1 MILRITIIGLLAGV
15 IGTGLGGIISA
26 LFKRNV
32 DRYLDFFM
40 GLSGG
45 IMLAVVVFD
54 LMKESMNEIGVLPTV
69 IFTFVGVLLTMFLKT
84 KLDKSVF
91 LDGDWCWD
99 MHPFMVNEETKKLV
113 LENICM
119 LLNNDLKCSV
129 FDHIIFCWVMHEQ
142 SIIDDLLSRLDL
154 NDVKVI
160 AISLVCQKEALEKRI
175 QKDIDQGIRK
185 PDVLARS
192 VERLEMYQKLNTY
205 KIDVSNKTIEE
216 IVKEIIK
223 VGDEND

>member
-91 LDGDWCWD
+91 LDGDWCWN
-99 MHPFMVNEETKKLV
+99 MHPFVVNKETKKLV
-113 LENICM
+113 LNNICA
-119 LLNNDLKCSV
+119 LLNNDIKCNA
-129 FDHIIFCWVMHEQ
+129 FENIIFCWVMHEQ

-154 NDVKVI
+154 KDVKVI

>member
-1 MILRITIIGLLAGV
+1 MKNLYLIGGTMGV
-15 IGTGLGGIISA
+15 GKTTTCQ
-26 LFKRNV
+26 V
-32 DRYLDFFM
+32 
-40 GLSGG
+40 
-45 IMLAVVVFD
+45 
-54 LMKESMNEIGVLPTV
+54 
-69 IFTFVGVLLTMFLKT
+69 LKT

-91 LDGDWCWD
+91 LDGDWCWN
-99 MHPFMVNEETKKLV
+99 MHPFVVNKETKKLV
-113 LENICM
+113 LNNICA
-119 LLNNDLKCSV
+119 LLNNDIKCNA
-129 FDHIIFCWVMHEQ
+129 FENIIFCGVMHEQ

>member
-1 MILRITIIGLLAGV
+1 MKKLYLIGGTMGV
-15 IGTGLGGIISA
+15 GKTTTCQ
-26 LFKRNV
+26 V
-32 DRYLDFFM
+32 
-40 GLSGG
+40 
-45 IMLAVVVFD
+45 
-54 LMKESMNEIGVLPTV
+54 
-69 IFTFVGVLLTMFLKT
+69 LKT

-91 LDGDWCWD
+91 LDGDWCWN
-99 MHPFMVNEETKKLV
+99 MHPFVVNKETKKLV
-113 LENICM
+113 LNNICA
-119 LLNNDLKCSV
+119 LLNNDIKCNA
-129 FDHIIFCWVMHEQ
+129 FENIIFCWVMHEQ

-160 AISLVCQKEALEKRI
+160 AISLVCQKEV
-175 QKDIDQGIRK
+175 DQGIRK

>member
-1 MILRITIIGLLAGV
+1 MKKLYLIGGTMG
-15 IGTGLGGIISA
+15 IGKTTTCQ
-26 LFKRNV
+26 V
-32 DRYLDFFM
+32 
-40 GLSGG
+40 
-45 IMLAVVVFD
+45 
-54 LMKESMNEIGVLPTV
+54 
-69 IFTFVGVLLTMFLKT
+69 LKT

-142 SIIDDLLSRLDL
+142 SIIDVLLSHLDL
-154 NDVKVI
+154 KDVKVI
-160 AISLVCQKEALEKRI
+160 SISLVCQKEALEKRI

-192 VERLEMYQKLNTY
+192 VERLEMYQKLKESVQTL
-205 KIDVSNKTIEE
+205 EE
-216 IVKEIIK
+216 IEGLLCVEMEENLTSGYDLVFYSEFENLEALKNFQNHSLHEAHK
-223 VGDEND
+223 KRCRNLVCERLCGDIER

>member
-91 LDGDWCWD
+91 IDGDWCWD

-142 SIIDDLLSRLDL
+142 SIIDVLLSHLDL
-154 NDVKVI
+154 KDVKVI
-160 AISLVCQKEALEKRI
+160 SISLVCQKEALEKRI

-185 PDVLARS
+185 PDALARS

>member
-1 MILRITIIGLLAGV
+1 MKKLYLIGGTMGVGKTTTCQIL
-15 IGTGLGGIISA
+15 
-26 LFKRNV
+26 KR
-32 DRYLDFFM
+32 
-40 GLSGG
+40 
-45 IMLAVVVFD
+45 
-54 LMKESMNEIGVLPTV
+54 
-69 IFTFVGVLLTMFLKT
+69 

-91 LDGDWCWD
+91 IDGDWCWD

-185 PDVLARS
+185 SDVLKRS
-192 VERLEMYQKLNTY
+192 IERMEMYQKLDTY
-205 KIDVSNKTIEE
+205 KIDVSYKTVEE
-216 IVKEIIK
+216 VIDEIME
-223 VGDEND
+223 VGTKND

>member
-1 MILRITIIGLLAGV
+1 
-15 IGTGLGGIISA
+15 
-26 LFKRNV
+26 
-32 DRYLDFFM
+32 
-40 GLSGG
+40 
-45 IMLAVVVFD
+45 
-54 LMKESMNEIGVLPTV
+54 
-69 IFTFVGVLLTMFLKT
+69 
-84 KLDKSVF
+84 
-91 LDGDWCWD
+91 

-142 SIIDDLLSRLDL
+142 SIINVLLSHLDL
-154 NDVKVI
+154 KDVKVI
-160 AISLVCQKEALEKRI
+160 SISLVCQKEALEKRI

-192 VERLEMYQKLNTY
+192 VEMYQKLNTY

>member
-1 MILRITIIGLLAGV
+1 MKKLYLIGGTMGV
-15 IGTGLGGIISA
+15 GKTTTCQ
-26 LFKRNV
+26 V
-32 DRYLDFFM
+32 
-40 GLSGG
+40 
-45 IMLAVVVFD
+45 
-54 LMKESMNEIGVLPTV
+54 
-69 IFTFVGVLLTMFLKT
+69 LKT

-91 LDGDWCWD
+91 LDGDWCWN
-99 MHPFMVNEETKKLV
+99 MHPFVVNKETKKLV
-113 LENICM
+113 LNNICA
-119 LLNNDLKCSV
+119 LLNNDIKCNA
-129 FDHIIFCWVMHEQ
+129 FENIIFCCVMHEQ

>member
-1 MILRITIIGLLAGV
+1 MKKLYLIGGTMGV
-15 IGTGLGGIISA
+15 GKTTTCQ
-26 LFKRNV
+26 
-32 DRYLDFFM
+32 
-40 GLSGG
+40 
-45 IMLAVVVFD
+45 VV
-54 LMKESMNEIGVLPTV
+54 
-69 IFTFVGVLLTMFLKT
+69 KT

-99 MHPFMVNEETKKLV
+99 MHPVVVNKETQKLV
-113 LENICM
+113 LNNICT
-119 LLNNDLKCSV
+119 LLNNDIKCNT
-129 FDHIIFCWVMHEQ
+129 FENIIFCWVMHEQ
-142 SIIDDLLSRLDL
+142 SIIDDILSRLDL

-205 KIDVSNKTIEE
+205 KIDVSNKKIEE

>member
-1 MILRITIIGLLAGV
+1 MKKLYLIGGTMG
-15 IGTGLGGIISA
+15 IGKTTTCQ
-26 LFKRNV
+26 V
-32 DRYLDFFM
+32 
-40 GLSGG
+40 
-45 IMLAVVVFD
+45 
-54 LMKESMNEIGVLPTV
+54 
-69 IFTFVGVLLTMFLKT
+69 LKT

-99 MHPFMVNEETKKLV
+99 IVNKETKKLV
-113 LENICM
+113 LNNICA
-119 LLNNDLKCSV
+119 LLNNDIK
-129 FDHIIFCWVMHEQ
+129 FNAFENIIFCWVMHEQ

-154 NDVKVI
+154 KDVKVI

>member
-1 MILRITIIGLLAGV
+1 MKKLYLIGGTMG
-15 IGTGLGGIISA
+15 IGKTTTCQ
-26 LFKRNV
+26 V
-32 DRYLDFFM
+32 
-40 GLSGG
+40 
-45 IMLAVVVFD
+45 
-54 LMKESMNEIGVLPTV
+54 
-69 IFTFVGVLLTMFLKT
+69 LKT

-99 MHPFMVNEETKKLV
+99 MHPFVVNKETKKLV
-113 LENICM
+113 LNNICA
-119 LLNNDLKCSV
+119 LLNNDIK
-129 FDHIIFCWVMHEQ
+129 FNAFENIIFCWVMHEQ
-142 SIIDDLLSRLDL
+142 SIIDVLLSHLDL
-154 NDVKVI
+154 KDVKVI

-192 VERLEMYQKLNTY
+192 VERIEMYQKLNTY

-216 IVKEIIK
+216 VVEEIIK

>member
-1 MILRITIIGLLAGV
+1 MKKLYLIGGTMG
-15 IGTGLGGIISA
+15 IGKTTTCQ
-26 LFKRNV
+26 V
-32 DRYLDFFM
+32 
-40 GLSGG
+40 
-45 IMLAVVVFD
+45 
-54 LMKESMNEIGVLPTV
+54 
-69 IFTFVGVLLTMFLKT
+69 LKT

-99 MHPFMVNEETKKLV
+99 MHPFVVNKETKKLV
-113 LENICM
+113 LNNICA
-119 LLNNDLKCSV
+119 LLNNDIKCNA
-129 FDHIIFCWVMHEQ
+129 FENIIFCWVMHEQ
-142 SIIDDLLSRLDL
+142 SIIDDLLSCLDL

-185 PDVLARS
+185 PVVLARI
-192 VERLEMYQKLNTY
+192 VERLEMYQILNTY

>member
-1 MILRITIIGLLAGV
+1 MKKLYLIG
-15 IGTGLGGIISA
+15 GT
-26 LFKRNV
+26 
-32 DRYLDFFM
+32 M
-40 GLSGG
+40 GDGKTTTCQ
-45 IMLAVVVFD
+45 V
-54 LMKESMNEIGVLPTV
+54 
-69 IFTFVGVLLTMFLKT
+69 LKT

-91 LDGDWCWD
+91 LDGDWCWN
-99 MHPFMVNEETKKLV
+99 MHPFVVNKETKKLV
-113 LENICM
+113 LNNICA
-119 LLNNDLKCSV
+119 LLNNDIKCNA
-129 FDHIIFCWVMHEQ
+129 FENIIFCCVMHEQ

>member
-1 MILRITIIGLLAGV
+1 MKKLYLIGGTMGV
-15 IGTGLGGIISA
+15 GKTTTCQVL
-26 LFKRNV
+26 KR
-32 DRYLDFFM
+32 
-40 GLSGG
+40 
-45 IMLAVVVFD
+45 
-54 LMKESMNEIGVLPTV
+54 
-69 IFTFVGVLLTMFLKT
+69 

-91 LDGDWCWD
+91 IDGDWCWD

-185 PDVLARS
+185 SDVLKRS
-192 VERLEMYQKLNTY
+192 IERMEMYQKLDTY
-205 KIDVSNKTIEE
+205 KIDVSYKTVEE
-216 IVKEIIK
+216 VIDEIME
-223 VGDEND
+223 VGTKND

>member
-1 MILRITIIGLLAGV
+1 MKKLYLIGGTMG
-15 IGTGLGGIISA
+15 IGKTTTCQ
-26 LFKRNV
+26 V
-32 DRYLDFFM
+32 
-40 GLSGG
+40 
-45 IMLAVVVFD
+45 
-54 LMKESMNEIGVLPTV
+54 
-69 IFTFVGVLLTMFLKT
+69 LKT

-99 MHPFMVNEETKKLV
+99 MHPFVVNKETKKLV
-113 LENICM
+113 LNNICA
-119 LLNNDLKCSV
+119 LLNNDIKCNA
-129 FDHIIFCWVMHEQ
+129 FENINFCWVMHEQ
-142 SIIDDLLSRLDL
+142 SIIDDLLSCLDL
-154 NDVKVI
+154 NGVKVI